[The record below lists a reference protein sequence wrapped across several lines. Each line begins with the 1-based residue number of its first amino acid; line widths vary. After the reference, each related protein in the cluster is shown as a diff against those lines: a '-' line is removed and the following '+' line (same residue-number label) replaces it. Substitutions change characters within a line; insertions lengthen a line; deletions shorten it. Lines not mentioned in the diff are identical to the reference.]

1 MMSNIDIKLGRGFNM
16 WYLVQW
22 RQGVARDLA
31 CSLSLSDLQELEEVM
46 HKQDRLLDT
55 VIGSMNAEQVQ
66 GAYRK
71 LLGDSNV

>member
-1 MMSNIDIKLGRGFNM
+1 M

-22 RQGVARDLA
+22 QQGVARDLA

-66 GAYRK
+66 NAYRK